1 MNVVELQEKSAY
13 IVKKIGDINIINNN
27 SFKDELKLYNIR
39 IWVAAETTLAL
50 HIIPFLLS
58 SRKKN
63 GTNLFFSYFKI
74 YFKFIINI
82 FIQKELFLET
92 KKHKS
97 ENSILFVSFTEYMR
111 RDVFDPLENYIRN
124 DANKFNINY
133 TKFNFINKKNFKY
146 LYYLFKN
153 NNIINIKKYH
163 SRQEYLTK
171 KEFYFVINWL
181 FYDFIPKFHNYLK
194 LSDLY
199 FKNYKP
205 ISLITIDNSDPRSR
219 IFCLSAKTYNIP
231 VCELQYGNV
240 GKDSIEWNFFIND
253 KLCVWGEY
261 FKFFFISNFN
271 IEHNKIEL
279 TGSPRFDYSLKNEN
293 IEIKK
298 FDNINEIN
306 IIYIST
312 YSIPAY
318 DKINNKYD
326 LINFK
331 YDLISVMK
339 KFKNIN
345 FYIKPHPLEDDK
357 IFKNSNVNNDNIILL
372 DKKINIINY
381 LKESNAIISFGS
393 TINYDVLNHNKIIIS
408 PIIPNVYWYKDYF
421 AENNLSITF
430 KSFTELENIF
440 NNLLNKIDYYNS
452 NDNED
457 INKLILKK
465 EITSSE
471 MITNVIKSIIK

>member
-1 MNVVELQEKSAY
+1 
-13 IVKKIGDINIINNN
+13 
-27 SFKDELKLYNIR
+27 
-39 IWVAAETTLAL
+39 LAL
-50 HIIPFLLS
+50 HIIPNLLLR
-58 SRKKN
+58 RKKS
-63 GTNLFFSYFKI
+63 FIFKLLPSLKI
-74 YFKFIINI
+74 LIKFIINI
-82 FIQKELFLET
+82 FFNKELQF
-92 KKHKS
+92 KANKI
-97 ENSILFVSFTEYMR
+97 ENSLLFISFTEYMR
-111 RDVFDPLENYIRN
+111 RDVLDPLDKYIKN
-124 DANKFNINY
+124 DPSKFNINY
-133 TKFNFINKKNFKY
+133 TDFNSYHKINFKY
-146 LYYLFKN
+146 LIYLFKGN
-153 NNIINIKKYH
+153 GIKNLKKYH
-163 SRQEYLTK
+163 TNQEHLTK

-181 FYDFIPKFHNYLK
+181 FLDFVPKFYNYLK
-194 LSDLY
+194 FSDLY

-205 ISLITIDNSDPRSR
+205 KSLITIDNSDPRSR
-219 IFCLSAKTYNIP
+219 IFCLAGKRNNIP

-240 GKDSIEWNFFIND
+240 GHDSIEWNFFIND

-261 FKFFFISNFN
+261 FKYFFISNFN
-271 IEHNKIEL
+271 FEINKIEL

-293 IEIKK
+293 VVIKK
-298 FDNINEIN
+298 FNNKNKIN

-331 YDLISVMK
+331 YELISLMK

-357 IFKNSNVNNDNIILL
+357 IFKNNNINNYNIILL

-381 LKESNAIISFGS
+381 LKENNAVISFGS
-393 TINYDVLNHNKIIIS
+393 TINYDVLNHNKIILS
-408 PIIPNVYWYKDYF
+408 PTIPNVYWYKDYF